1 MTMVVLTSHIT
12 LVRTTTR
19 PCMGRAYANSTDY
32 FGVVQ
37 WDEMIDLETEIG
49 LV

>member
-1 MTMVVLTSHIT
+1 MIVLISHLI

-19 PCMGRAYANSTDY
+19 PYMGRAYANFTDY
-32 FGVVQ
+32 LGAVQ
-37 WDEMIDLETEIG
+37 WDEMVDLETESS